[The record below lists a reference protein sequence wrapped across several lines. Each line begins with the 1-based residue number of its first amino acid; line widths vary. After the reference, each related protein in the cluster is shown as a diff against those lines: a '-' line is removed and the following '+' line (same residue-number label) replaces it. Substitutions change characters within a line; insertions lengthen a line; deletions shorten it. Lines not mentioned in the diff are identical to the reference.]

1 MYCTNSIGKIP
12 SLGEVFLTFL
22 LLISRWVIGS
32 GAAIGALDEGLLYM
46 KEVRNGEEKRRG
58 KERIEE
64 RIEGYVSIGRIKWIT
79 W

>member
-1 MYCTNSIGKIP
+1 VYCTNSIGKIP

-46 KEVRNGEEKRRG
+46 KEVRNGEERRG
-58 KERIEE
+58 KERREE
-64 RIEGYVSIGRIKWIT
+64 RIEEYVSIGRIKCIT